1 MNRDY
6 LRVKMSWIDKRD
18 SNYSYKI
25 KTLTKSF
32 ADIEEGSKM
41 LVATP
46 LIIDSYIKKIPFGTV
61 TNLSSLRDDLAFEFQ
76 VDKTCPVSTAIF
88 LKIVANA
95 SYEELGL
102 GVDISEVA
110 PFWRVVDPDSKLAK
124 KLNCGI
130 EFIINQRINEG
141 LDV

>member
-1 MNRDY
+1 
-6 LRVKMSWIDKRD
+6 MSWIDKRD

-61 TNLSSLRDDLAFEFQ
+61 TNLSSLRDDLALEFQ

-95 SYEELGL
+95 SYEELSL
-102 GVDISEVA
+102 GIDISEVA

>member
-1 MNRDY
+1 M
-6 LRVKMSWIDKRD
+6 RVKMSWIDKRD
-18 SNYSYKI
+18 SDYSYKI
-25 KTLTKSF
+25 KTSTKSF

-61 TNLSSLRDDLAFEFQ
+61 INLSTLRDDLAHEFQ
-76 VDKTCPVSTAIF
+76 VDTTCPVATAIF

-102 GVDISEVA
+102 GIDISEVA

-130 EFIINQRINEG
+130 EFIINQRINEV

>member
-1 MNRDY
+1 M
-6 LRVKMSWIDKRD
+6 RVKMSWIDKRD
-18 SNYSYKI
+18 SDYSYKI
-25 KTLTKSF
+25 KTYTKSF

-61 TNLSSLRDDLAFEFQ
+61 INLSTLRDDLAHEFQ
-76 VDKTCPVSTAIF
+76 VDTTCPVATAIF

-102 GVDISEVA
+102 GIDISEVA
-110 PFWRVVDPDSKLAK
+110 PFWRVVDPDSKLGK

-130 EFIINQRINEG
+130 EFIINQRINEV

>member
-1 MNRDY
+1 
-6 LRVKMSWIDKRD
+6 MSWIDKRD
-18 SNYSYKI
+18 SDYSYKI
-25 KTLTKSF
+25 KTSTKSF

-61 TNLSSLRDDLAFEFQ
+61 INLSTLRDDLAHEFQ
-76 VDKTCPVSTAIF
+76 VDTTCPVATAIF

-102 GVDISEVA
+102 GIDISEVA

-130 EFIINQRINEG
+130 EFIINQRINEI

>member
-1 MNRDY
+1 
-6 LRVKMSWIDKRD
+6 MSWIDKRD
-18 SNYSYKI
+18 SDYSYKI
-25 KTLTKSF
+25 KTSTKSF

-61 TNLSSLRDDLAFEFQ
+61 INLSTLRDDLAHEFQ
-76 VDKTCPVSTAIF
+76 VDTTCPVATAIF

-102 GVDISEVA
+102 GIDISEVA

-130 EFIINQRINEG
+130 EFIINQRINEV

>member
-1 MNRDY
+1 M
-6 LRVKMSWIDKRD
+6 RVKMSWIDKRD
-18 SNYSYKI
+18 SDYSYKI
-25 KTLTKSF
+25 KTSTKSF
-32 ADIEEGSKM
+32 ADVEEGSKM

-61 TNLSSLRDDLAFEFQ
+61 TNLSTLRDDLAHEFQ
-76 VDKTCPVSTAIF
+76 VDTTCPVAAAIF

-95 SYEELGL
+95 SYEELSL
-102 GVDISEVA
+102 GIDISEIA

>member
-1 MNRDY
+1 M
-6 LRVKMSWIDKRD
+6 RVKMSWIDKRD
-18 SNYSYKI
+18 SDYSYKI
-25 KTLTKSF
+25 KTSTKSF

-61 TNLSSLRDDLAFEFQ
+61 INLSILRDDLAHEFQ
-76 VDKTCPVSTAIF
+76 VDTTCPVATAIF

-102 GVDISEVA
+102 GIDISEVA

-130 EFIINQRINEG
+130 EFIINQRINEV

>member
-1 MNRDY
+1 
-6 LRVKMSWIDKRD
+6 
-18 SNYSYKI
+18 
-25 KTLTKSF
+25 
-32 ADIEEGSKM
+32 M

-46 LIIDSYIKKIPFGTV
+46 LIIDSYIKKVPFGTV
-61 TNLSSLRDDLAFEFQ
+61 TNLSSLRDDLALEFQ

-95 SYEELGL
+95 SYEELSL
-102 GVDISEVA
+102 GIDISEVA

>member
-1 MNRDY
+1 M
-6 LRVKMSWIDKRD
+6 RVKMSWIDKRD
-18 SNYSYKI
+18 SDYSYKI
-25 KTLTKSF
+25 KTSTKSF
-32 ADIEEGSKM
+32 ADVEEGSKM

-61 TNLSSLRDDLAFEFQ
+61 INLSTLRDDLAHEFQ
-76 VDKTCPVSTAIF
+76 VDTTCPVAAAIF
-88 LKIVANA
+88 LKIVANT
-95 SYEELGL
+95 SYEELSL
-102 GVDISEVA
+102 GIDISEVA

>member
-1 MNRDY
+1 
-6 LRVKMSWIDKRD
+6 MSWIDKRD

-25 KTLTKSF
+25 KPFTKSF
-32 ADIEEGSKM
+32 ADITEGSKM

-46 LIIDSYIKKIPFGTV
+46 LIINSYIKKVPFGTV
-61 TNLSSLRDDLAFEFQ
+61 TNLSSLRDDLALEFQ

-95 SYEELGL
+95 SYEELSL
-102 GVDISEVA
+102 GIDISEVA

-124 KLNCGI
+124 KLN
-130 EFIINQRINEG
+130 
-141 LDV
+141 

>member
-1 MNRDY
+1 M
-6 LRVKMSWIDKRD
+6 RVKMSWIDKRD
-18 SNYSYKI
+18 SDYSYKI
-25 KTLTKSF
+25 KTSTKSF
-32 ADIEEGSKM
+32 ADVEEGSKM

-61 TNLSSLRDDLAFEFQ
+61 INLSTLRDDLAHEFQ
-76 VDKTCPVSTAIF
+76 VDTTCPVAAAIF

-95 SYEELGL
+95 SYEELSL
-102 GVDISEVA
+102 GIDISEIA

>member
-1 MNRDY
+1 M
-6 LRVKMSWIDKRD
+6 RVKMSWIDKRD
-18 SNYSYKI
+18 SDYSYKI
-25 KTLTKSF
+25 KTSTKSF
-32 ADIEEGSKM
+32 ADVEEGSKM

-46 LIIDSYIKKIPFGTV
+46 LIIDSYIRKVPFGTV
-61 TNLSSLRDDLAFEFQ
+61 TNLSSLRDDLALEFQ

-95 SYEELGL
+95 SYEELSL
-102 GVDISEVA
+102 GIDISEVA

>member
-1 MNRDY
+1 
-6 LRVKMSWIDKRD
+6 MSWIDKRD
-18 SNYSYKI
+18 SDYSYKI
-25 KTLTKSF
+25 KTSTKSF

-61 TNLSSLRDDLAFEFQ
+61 INLSTLRDDLAHEFQ
-76 VDKTCPVSTAIF
+76 VDTTCPVATAIF

-102 GVDISEVA
+102 GIDISDVA

>member
-1 MNRDY
+1 
-6 LRVKMSWIDKRD
+6 MS
-18 SNYSYKI
+18 
-25 KTLTKSF
+25 T
-32 ADIEEGSKM
+32 
-41 LVATP
+41 
-46 LIIDSYIKKIPFGTV
+46 
-61 TNLSSLRDDLAFEFQ
+61 LRDDLAHEFQ
-76 VDKTCPVSTAIF
+76 VDTTCPVAAAIF

-95 SYEELGL
+95 SYEELSL
-102 GVDISEVA
+102 GIDISEIA

>member
-1 MNRDY
+1 M
-6 LRVKMSWIDKRD
+6 RVKMSWIDKRD
-18 SNYSYKI
+18 SDYSYKI
-25 KTLTKSF
+25 KTSTKSF

-61 TNLSSLRDDLAFEFQ
+61 INLSILRDDLAHEFQ
-76 VDKTCPVSTAIF
+76 VDTTCPVATAIF

-102 GVDISEVA
+102 GIDISEVA

-124 KLNCGI
+124 NLNCGI
-130 EFIINQRINEG
+130 EFIINQWINEV

>member
-1 MNRDY
+1 
-6 LRVKMSWIDKRD
+6 MSWIDKRD
-18 SNYSYKI
+18 SDYSYKI
-25 KTLTKSF
+25 KTSTKSF
-32 ADIEEGSKM
+32 ADVEEGSKM

-61 TNLSSLRDDLAFEFQ
+61 MNLSTLRDDLAHEFQ
-76 VDKTCPVSTAIF
+76 VDTTCPVAAAIF

-95 SYEELGL
+95 SYEELSL
-102 GVDISEVA
+102 GIDISEVA

>member
-1 MNRDY
+1 M
-6 LRVKMSWIDKRD
+6 RVKISWIDKRD
-18 SNYSYKI
+18 SDYSYKI
-25 KTLTKSF
+25 KTSTKSF
-32 ADIEEGSKM
+32 ADVEEGSKM

-61 TNLSSLRDDLAFEFQ
+61 INLSTLRDDLAHEFQ
-76 VDKTCPVSTAIF
+76 VDTTCPVAAAIF

-95 SYEELGL
+95 SYEELSL
-102 GVDISEVA
+102 GIDISEVA

>member
-1 MNRDY
+1 
-6 LRVKMSWIDKRD
+6 MSWIDKRD

-32 ADIEEGSKM
+32 ADIAEGSKM

-46 LIIDSYIKKIPFGTV
+46 LIIDSYIKKVPFGTV
-61 TNLSSLRDDLAFEFQ
+61 TNLSSLRDDLALEFQ

-95 SYEELGL
+95 SYEELSL
-102 GVDISEVA
+102 GIDISEVA

-141 LDV
+141 LDA

>member
-1 MNRDY
+1 M
-6 LRVKMSWIDKRD
+6 RVKMSWIDKRD
-18 SNYSYKI
+18 SDYSYKI
-25 KTLTKSF
+25 KTSTKSF

-61 TNLSSLRDDLAFEFQ
+61 INLSTLRDDLAHEFQ
-76 VDKTCPVSTAIF
+76 VDTTCPVATAIF

-102 GVDISEVA
+102 GIDISEVA
-110 PFWRVVDPDSKLAK
+110 PFWRVVDPNSKLAK

-130 EFIINQRINEG
+130 EFIINQRINEV

>member
-1 MNRDY
+1 
-6 LRVKMSWIDKRD
+6 MSWIDKRD

-95 SYEELGL
+95 SHEELGL